1 MRFIA
6 MPYKISLSLLSF
18 STFIAALLLCLT
30 SVFLGREATSIS
42 AQIEQVEFSINMQE
56 NRCISVRSL
65 CKDLEDQK
73 VYVAHL
79 RSEETRKAEVSD
91 SILYASLA
99 VGLIG
104 VGLSYLTY
112 RTISRDDKFG

>member
-1 MRFIA
+1 MTF
-6 MPYKISLSLLSF
+6 KISLLFLSVSAFIVATLLGL
-18 STFIAALLLCLT
+18 A
-30 SVFLGREATSIS
+30 SVFVGREAISI
-42 AQIEQVEFSINMQE
+42 AARIEQAEFGINMQE
-56 NRCISVRSL
+56 NRCISVKSL
-65 CKDLEDQK
+65 CKDVEDQK
-73 VYVAHL
+73 VYVADL
-79 RSEETRKAEVSD
+79 KLEKTRKAEVSS